1 MACIN
6 TILPPEILTIILEK
20 LKFCDLLNAKATC
33 RSWKSLVLAL
43 ISTNNRVKMTSE
55 LYSAL
60 DVSIIIGGGK
70 TNPKMLPAYNFQFL
84 GPFQINIPP
93 LPLEA
98 YDGYAFN
105 HKLFYTDHL
114 ELMFLN
120 SINGDVRILR
130 NGQWKLHS
138 KTLESRDDT
147 QCVMMPKGLYMFG
160 GRNWGDKS
168 NSNNSAKSSEI
179 LTSGSNVWKK
189 GPMIPGKGL
198 ILGCGL
204 AISSKELILIGGME
218 NDMGIP
224 LSRVMKLNVDND
236 EWTILPNLRE
246 VRVRAV
252 AAYFNNKVI
261 VSGGSRHMLGRPSK
275 TTEIIPISKLY
286 SKVANTTNPISYYG
300 GDLHFARPYPRMG
313 IIKINGKR
321 TLIIFDDRKHPEIE
335 EWDDENEVWKISS
348 LTLNQ
353 DRMCFAHVYK
363 SQAF

>member
-70 TNPKMLPAYNFQFL
+70 TNPKMLPVYNFQFL

-138 KTLESRDDT
+138 KTLESRIWT
-147 QCVMMPKGLYMFG
+147 QCVMMPKGFYMFG
-160 GRNWGDKS
+160 GENLGDKS
-168 NSNNSAKSSEI
+168 SSMKSENSSEF

-204 AISSKELILIGGME
+204 AISSSELLLIGGME
-218 NDMGIP
+218 NSMMGKP

-252 AAYFNNKVI
+252 AACFNNKVI
-261 VSGGSRHMLGRPSK
+261 VTGGSRNMIGRSSK
-275 TTEIIPISKLY
+275 TTEIIPISRL
-286 SKVANTTNPISYYG
+286 SSTEVNRPNTNPISHYG
-300 GDLHFARPYPRMG
+300 GDVHFARPFPKMG
-313 IIKINGKR
+313 IIKIDGRK
-321 TLIIFDDRKHPEIE
+321 TFICYLYLLLKIALSQVFDSP
-335 EWDDENEVWKISS
+335 
-348 LTLNQ
+348 
-353 DRMCFAHVYK
+353 
-363 SQAF
+363 